1 MDDMNLVLLE
11 GNILYEP
18 NVQDK
23 ESKKAYNFIVSSVH
37 YTRTGNQE
45 FKFPCVLW
53 EYPES
58 SVNWSEKLKSGTF
71 VRIQGH
77 LQEAAVRS
85 EDKTIYLCKVC
96 VDSIKFEK

>member
-1 MDDMNLVLLE
+1 MDDMNLVVLE

-23 ESKKAYNFIVSSVH
+23 ESKKAYNFIVASTH
-37 YTRTGNQE
+37 HTRYNSQE

-58 SVNWSEKLKSGTF
+58 SANWADKLKAGVF

-77 LQEAAVRS
+77 LQEAVVRS
-85 EDKTIYLCKVC
+85 EDKNIYLCKVC
-96 VDSIKFEK
+96 VDNIKFEK